1 MLSGE
6 RLELKEATGEAVAAK
21 LWEIEEV
28 DTVRNPN
35 PYQVEEGKVQNQLD
49 YF

>member
-21 LWEIEEV
+21 LWEIEED
-28 DTVRNPN
+28 DTVRNP
-35 PYQVEEGKVQNQLD
+35 YRVEEGKVQNQLD